1 MIQLSSGLQTT
12 AISILRY
19 IYIYIYCL
27 LRHAANRSRSD
38 RDVEVNEVV
47 ADELYGMRV
56 TVSPLLLHALAY
68 GDIQTGQST
77 KLYYIPSN

>member
-1 MIQLSSGLQTT
+1 M
-12 AISILRY
+12 
-19 IYIYIYCL
+19 
-27 LRHAANRSRSD
+27 
-38 RDVEVNEVV
+38 NEVV